1 MEIFS
6 SAISVTETSMKN
18 LPQMVTLQSDFIAK
32 FREGE
37 ALKKEEKIKERKRKK
52 AIYERKRR
60 KIKGK

>member
-1 MEIFS
+1 MEIF
-6 SAISVTETSMKN
+6 ETSMKN
-18 LPQMVTLQSDFIAK
+18 LPIWTLQSDFIAK